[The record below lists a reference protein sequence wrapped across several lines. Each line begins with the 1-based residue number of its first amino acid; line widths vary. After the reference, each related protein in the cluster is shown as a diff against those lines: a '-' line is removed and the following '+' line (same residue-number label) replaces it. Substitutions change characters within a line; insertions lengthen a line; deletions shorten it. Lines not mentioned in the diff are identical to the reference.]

1 MSTTDSPIDHADI
14 VQAAAD
20 AHGPPPVQRQ
30 QATERYDDIGRWC
43 RDHGDLDDDLQIYP
57 QGSIR
62 IGTTTV
68 DPLTGEFDVDAVL
81 RYDRQK
87 DDITQNQLR
96 NLNTKLLRRYATA
109 RQAEGHPLAP
119 RDLEPKRRAV
129 ALLYDDPFHLDVL
142 PVIPDL
148 DADASIGDPS
158 LLTDRELV
166 RWQSTNPRGFAA
178 WFDRQ
183 SQRERE
189 VRLAAKAARAEVTV
203 DELPPDAVTTTLQQS
218 VRILKLHARSS
229 FALDDDTAPPSIVVT
244 TLAARA
250 YAHVTPDG
258 GTLAQVLRLIV
269 RAMPDMIQ
277 RRRGQVWIPN
287 PVNHE
292 ENFADRFVGHPG
304 RERALYQWLRQL
316 ATDLDVLRDA
326 RGLDQVA
333 DVADSILGQGSG
345 QRIARRLAA
354 KVQEA
359 RTAGRLASMSTGALA
374 IGGASPH
381 RDHTF
386 YGAAPR

>member
-1 MSTTDSPIDHADI
+1 MSTTDSPVGHADI

-30 QATERYDDIGRWC
+30 QATERYNDIGRWC

-57 QGSIR
+57 QGSTR

-81 RYDRQK
+81 RYDRYK
-87 DDITQNQLR
+87 DNITQDQLR
-96 NLNTKLLRRYATA
+96 DLNRRLLRQYVIA
-109 RQAEGHPLAP
+109 RQAEAHPLAP

-158 LLTDRELV
+158 LLTDRELI

-189 VRLAAKAARAEVTV
+189 IRLAAEAARAEVTV
-203 DELPPDAVTTTLQQS
+203 DELPPEAVTTTLQLS
-218 VRILKLHARSS
+218 VRILKLHARNS
-229 FALDDDTAPPSIVVT
+229 FARDDAAAPPSIVVT

-250 YAHVTPDG
+250 YADATPDG
-258 GTLAQVLRLIV
+258 GTLEHVLGIIV

-277 RRRGQVWIPN
+277 RRRGQIWISN
-287 PVNHE
+287 PVNDE
-292 ENFADRFVGHPG
+292 ENFADRFIGHPE
-304 RERALYQWLRQL
+304 REQALYKWLREL
-316 ATDLDVLRDA
+316 AGDLAVLRGA

-333 DVADSILGQGSG
+333 VVADSILGPGSG
-345 QRIARRLAA
+345 QRIARRLAT

-359 RTAGRLASMSTGALA
+359 RTARRLGSMSTGALA
-374 IGGASPH
+374 IGGASGH

-386 YGAAPR
+386 YGAVAR